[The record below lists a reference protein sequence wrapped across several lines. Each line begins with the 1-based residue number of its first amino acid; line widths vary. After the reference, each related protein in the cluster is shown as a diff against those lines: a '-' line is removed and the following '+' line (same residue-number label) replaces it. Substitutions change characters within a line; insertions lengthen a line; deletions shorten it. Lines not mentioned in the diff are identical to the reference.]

1 MRRRPSVVL
10 SLLLLLLAAG
20 CVEMPGCGYGVDFSP
35 NGEQIALMWVSPKG
49 DFFLCTMNADGS
61 GVRTIPHSEDPG
73 PPLWSPDGRYI
84 LFSSGT
90 DLYLYTPTQR
100 VVRKI
105 AAGVTPGFYVWNS
118 DGTQII
124 CLSTPA
130 SKSNDPPAQV
140 LWINV
145 PSGEVVLRADLPE
158 DVELP
163 GFTLP
168 RATVA
173 YLPATWGIAFISSK
187 ANVYT
192 VEAGKVY
199 RITSTGDV
207 SSLWVSPDG
216 TRLRWVRAPEHSAT
230 LVVHEYDLASR
241 TVTGTPVRLDLRRLP
256 RVRGYTLGGTWG
268 VLSPDGQKMLIV
280 AECRREV
287 GKAHQVY
294 NAVYLA
300 DLARHSFRLLR
311 QEKPSAPE
319 ERSILLP
326 FWSGDG
332 SRIAVL
338 TYGKVASLWV
348 GRGDGSGGRL
358 IRHTAIR

>member
-1 MRRRPSVVL
+1 MRRRLSVVP

-20 CVEMPGCGYGVDFSP
+20 CVEIPGCGYGVDFSP
-35 NGEQIALMWVSPKG
+35 NGKQIAFTWVSPNGK
-49 DFFLCTMNADGS
+49 FLLCTVDADGS
-61 GVRTIPHSEDPG
+61 RMYTIPHSEDPG
-73 PPLWSPDGRYI
+73 PPLWSPDGKYI

-90 DLYLYTPTQR
+90 DLYLYNPTQR

-124 CLSTPA
+124 CISVPA

-140 LWINV
+140 LWITV
-145 PSGEVVLRADLPE
+145 PSGEVVFRADLPA
-158 DVELP
+158 DAELP
-163 GFTLP
+163 GLTLQ

-173 YLPATWGIAFISSK
+173 YLPTTWGIAFISSK

-199 RITSTGDV
+199 RITRTGDV

-216 TRLRWVRAPEHSAT
+216 TRLRWVRSPEHSAT

-241 TVTGTPVRLDLRRLP
+241 SVTGTPVRLDLRRLP
-256 RVRGYTLGGTWG
+256 HVRGYTLGSTWG
-268 VLSPDGQKMLIV
+268 VLSPNGQKMLIV
-280 AECRREV
+280 AEFRRKTSKEH
-287 GKAHQVY
+287 KVY

-300 DLARHSFRLLR
+300 DVARYNFRLLR
-311 QEKPSAPE
+311 QEKPCNSGE
-319 ERSILLP
+319 QSILLP
-326 FWSGDG
+326 FWSRDG

-338 TYGKVASLWV
+338 TYGKVGSLWV
-348 GRGDGSGGRL
+348 SRGDGSGGRV
-358 IRHTAIR
+358 IRRTTIE